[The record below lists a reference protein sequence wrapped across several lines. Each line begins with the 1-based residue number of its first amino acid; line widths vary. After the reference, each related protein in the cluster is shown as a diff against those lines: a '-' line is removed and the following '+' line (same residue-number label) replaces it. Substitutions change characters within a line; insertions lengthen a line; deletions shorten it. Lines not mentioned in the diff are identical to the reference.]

1 MRDFDI
7 KGNGDKKK
15 HYDGVTKNKPIT
27 SDWAYNS
34 PSNKRMNRMVT
45 SLKKPLATDT
55 EGKNLKKNIIKAG
68 AQEAIGGA
76 ISKDG
81 RFTRN
86 AKIADNMVGDLNKQE
101 ERDGFNMYT
110 SKMKTHYMKEGMKWR
125 EKADSAYNANFNKY
139 IDDTTYTLKPPKS
152 RSDY

>member
-7 KGNGDKKK
+7 KGNSDEKK

-34 PSNKRMNRMVT
+34 PPNKRMKEMVT
-45 SLKKPLATDT
+45 SLEKPLVTDT
-55 EGKNLKKNIIKAG
+55 EGKKLVKQINQTSAT
-68 AQEAIGGA
+68 
-76 ISKDG
+76 SKDG

-86 AKIADNMVGDLNKQE
+86 AKIADNMVRDLNKQE

-110 SKMKTHYMKEGMKWR
+110 SKMKTHYMKESVKYR
-125 EKADSAYNANFNKY
+125 EKADSAYNADFDKY

-152 RSDY
+152 RSGY